1 MGKQRPGIKRA
12 CEYLNNL
19 KKGSNTPALPPIR
32 MLMKSADV
40 SFVTMW
46 KALKHLEAEGTISTD
61 SKGNRTFSISKDS
74 TGEIPAALQPQT
86 SSQPIALSNSGSKN
100 HVTEKLYRD
109 IMTGRFTGSD
119 RLPSCKE
126 LQRLYNVSFATL
138 KKALTTLQEEQIIE
152 QSTSGYQIPS
162 LTGNTSHARIVAIAC
177 GW

>member
-86 SSQPIALSNSGSKN
+86 SSN
-100 HVTEKLYRD
+100 
-109 IMTGRFTGSD
+109 
-119 RLPSCKE
+119 RLPFQIQGQKSCH
-126 LQRLYNVSFATL
+126 R
-138 KKALTTLQEEQIIE
+138 KALP
-152 QSTSGYQIPS
+152 GYNDR
-162 LTGNTSHARIVAIAC
+162 TVYRK
-177 GW
+177 